1 MSEHGTASL
10 LAQMFREH
18 HRELVRYAY
27 LRTGDR
33 QLAEDLAAEC
43 FAIACRHSDTA
54 IATRGW
60 LIQTTRNLIG
70 DVYRRR
76 ERDER
81 LIQAIGASLS
91 AASPRGDE
99 DPYGPA
105 AEALTVLP
113 ERDREVLT
121 LLHLED
127 LTTDEVAEALAISVP
142 AVWQRSRRA
151 RDRLRTA
158 LDTAEL
164 STR

>member
-1 MSEHGTASL
+1 
-10 LAQMFREH
+10 MFREH

-43 FAIACRHSDTA
+43 FAIACRHSDTT

-81 LIQAIGASLS
+81 LIQAIGISLAATS
-91 AASPRGDE
+91 AGGDE
-99 DPYGPA
+99 DSSGPA
-105 AEALTVLP
+105 AAALTALP

-121 LLHLED
+121 LIHLDD
-127 LTTDEVAEALAISVP
+127 LTADQVAQALAISVP

-158 LDTAEL
+158 LDNAEL
-164 STR
+164 STG